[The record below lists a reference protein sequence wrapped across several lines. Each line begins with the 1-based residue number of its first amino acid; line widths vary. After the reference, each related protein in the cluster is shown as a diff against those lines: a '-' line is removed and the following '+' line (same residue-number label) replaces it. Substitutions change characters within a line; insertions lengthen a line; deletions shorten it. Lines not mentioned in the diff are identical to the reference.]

1 MALAA
6 RGTRDLGDGVT
17 QVEDPEEDAVLRA
30 QARGVYLRSFALT
43 LIGTIV
49 ILLLPL

>member
-6 RGTRDLGDGVT
+6 RGTRDLGEGV
-17 QVEDPEEDAVLRA
+17 QPVEDDAERSLLRA
-30 QARGVYLRSFALT
+30 QARGVYVRSGLLAVFGT
-43 LIGTIV
+43 LA